1 LSSVPAGTSD
11 LAPTAPAPS
20 QAAASDRVAASAR
33 AAARCLAAA
42 VARVLADRP
51 WVLLAVVLAAVAAVH
66 LWAASDSTTPVQ
78 TKDEVGYLLA
88 GRFLAGAGGAE
99 LLAPDF
105 AGGYAAGWGLLTFP
119 LWWLGLTPDR
129 VYQGSILLNVA
140 IVLATVP
147 VLAALARRVGAGPRA
162 ALLAAAVV
170 SVAPGR
176 ALYTGYTQPEVLVG
190 FLLAVLAVL
199 GWDLLAGRATVRSV
213 ALLAAAAG
221 YLPVVHAR
229 TTPVAVLAV
238 LLLAWVAWRDR
249 RSAPALAAAAVT
261 ALTGAGWLLNRWVE
275 AALYPDV
282 DGRVAAAGRQVT
294 DLYVDVVALVAAGH
308 AWYGAAAWLGLS
320 VLGAVLLVSRS
331 PWRSLPRAPSRQD
344 AGASSPERLWAA
356 WLLACC
362 AAQWLVGAAYLSTR
376 FGEGARLDM
385 IVYGR
390 YADPAWGVLAVVGAA
405 ALLSGRLNRR
415 LLGISVG
422 VAAGLCL
429 AAWLAVAVLAPAGSG
444 ALWLNVPGLQAWDWR
459 TAEGFAVPLLPA
471 SLALLAALGVVRA
484 AARAAV
490 VGRAALVAVLGLALV
505 AGTVA
510 AEVRNFR
517 PRDDGIRQLFS
528 LRADVVERSPESVL
542 LIVDRP
548 FLLTGNAFQ
557 FWLGDQPIRVVDP
570 EAGPVR
576 PLPGELVIDQVGPVP
591 GPSSLAP
598 AASVTGLLALV
609 ARDPESRYGL
619 WQVAP

>member
-1 LSSVPAGTSD
+1 MPAGTLRS
-11 LAPTAPAPS
+11 APTAPAS
-20 QAAASDRVAASAR
+20 SRTASWAALLQR
-33 AAARCLAAA
+33 ALAA
-42 VARVLADRP
+42 VRPLAGRP
-51 WVLLAVVLAAVAAVH
+51 WAEPALVLAAVAAVQ
-66 LWAASDSTTPVQ
+66 LWAVSDSTTPVQ

-105 AGGYAAGWGLLTFP
+105 AGGYAAGWGMLTFP
-119 LWWLGLTPDR
+119 LWWLGLAPDR
-129 VYQGSILLNVA
+129 VYQASILLNVV

-162 ALLAAAVV
+162 ALLVAAVV

-190 FLLAVLAVL
+190 FLLAVVAVL
-199 GWDLLAGRATVRSV
+199 GWDVLAGRASVRTV

-229 TTPVAVLAV
+229 TTPVAALVA
-238 LLLAWVAWRDR
+238 LLLLWVAWRER
-249 RSAPALAAAAVT
+249 RPAPAWAAGAIT
-261 ALTGAGWLLNRWVE
+261 GLTGAGWLLNRWVE
-275 AALYPDV
+275 AALYPQV
-282 DGRVAAAGRQVT
+282 DGRVAAAGEQVT
-294 DLYVDVVALVAAGH
+294 QLYVDLVALVAAGQ

-320 VLGAVLLVSRS
+320 VLGGVLLTAR
-331 PWRSLPRAPSRQD
+331 LLAGGRAAPL
-344 AGASSPERLWAA
+344 SPERLWSG

-362 AAQWLVGAAYLSTR
+362 ASQWLVGAAYLSTR

-390 YADPAWGVLAVVGAA
+390 YADPAWGLLAVVGAA
-405 ALLSGRLNRR
+405 ALIAGRLSRR
-415 LLGISVG
+415 LLGAA
-422 VAAGLCL
+422 VAATVVLCL
-429 AAWLAVAVLAPAGSG
+429 AAWLAVTLLAPAGAG
-444 ALWLNVPGLQAWDWR
+444 ALWLNVPGLQAWEWR
-459 TAEGFAVPLLPA
+459 TLDGFAVPLLPA
-471 SLALLAALGVVRA
+471 SVALLVAVGAVVLGARGGVRA
-484 AARAAV
+484 RTV
-490 VGRAALVAVLGLALV
+490 LVAVLGVALV

-517 PRDDGIRQLFS
+517 PRDDGIRELFS
-528 LRADVVERSPESVL
+528 LRSDVVERSPESVL
-542 LIVDRP
+542 LVVDRP

-557 FWLGDQPIRVVDP
+557 FWLGDQPIRLADP
-570 EAGPVR
+570 DDGPVR

-591 GPSSLAP
+591 GPMSLAP

-609 ARDPESRYGL
+609 ARDSESRYGL
-619 WQVAP
+619 WQVAPSPAQPAR